1 MSQSTTVI
9 QNKNI
14 TTQKIIFETEECDP
28 GNLEDQLVEK
38 SQKINGNSDNE
49 EIVVVDA
56 CPVATWLGR
65 LTCLLYTSPSP
76 RDS

>member
-1 MSQSTTVI
+1 MYHVAI
-9 QNKNI
+9 NNRDIKQNV

-38 SQKINGNSDNE
+38 SQKINGNSNNE

-56 CPVATWLGR
+56 CPIATQLR
-65 LTCLLYTSPSP
+65 RAKQFMMLTSIFL
-76 RDS
+76 